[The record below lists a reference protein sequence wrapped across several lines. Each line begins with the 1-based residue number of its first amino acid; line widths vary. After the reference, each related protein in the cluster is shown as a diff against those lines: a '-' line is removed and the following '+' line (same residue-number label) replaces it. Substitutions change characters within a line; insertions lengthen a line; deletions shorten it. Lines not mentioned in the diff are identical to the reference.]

1 MANSFRSYPAS
12 NITTSGNTIYT
23 VPLATQSVGV
33 GLVISNKV
41 NSPVAA
47 NVAITRSANTFY
59 VIANATIPV
68 GGSLV
73 VAGVDQKLVL
83 SANDQVVITS
93 SANGASD
100 VWFSVLEI
108 S

>member
-1 MANSFRSYPAS
+1 MSNLFKSYPTANVS
-12 NITTSGNTIYT
+12 TSGTVVYT
-23 VPLATQSVGV
+23 VPAIVSSVGI

-41 NSPVAA
+41 NSPVSA
-47 NVAITRSANTFY
+47 NVTITRSSNTFY
-59 VIANATIPV
+59 IIANATIPV

-83 SANDQVVITS
+83 LPSDVVIVSS
-93 SANGASD
+93 SANNASD
-100 VWFSVLEI
+100 VWFSVLEN

>member
-1 MANSFRSYPAS
+1 MANSFKSYPAS

-23 VPLATQSVGV
+23 VPAATQSVGV

-47 NVAITRSANTFY
+47 NVAITRSSNTFY

-73 VAGVDQKLVL
+73 VAGVDQKMVMQ
-83 SANDQVVITS
+83 ANDIVTITS